1 MTTIPPVVPPLPV
14 RSRFALDLP
23 ANAGFDWLAAGWRDL
38 WTEPGPSLAYGLLVL
53 VLSAAVVV
61 GLSWSGLSSILF
73 PALAGFLVFAPA
85 LATGLYEKSRALE
98 AGEPVSFRRM
108 IFPRPASG
116 GQILF
121 TGALLCGLML
131 LWMRA
136 AIIIYALFFGVN
148 PFPAGLDPVLNMLV
162 TTRQG
167 AGMLLIGS
175 VVGALFAAFSLAIS
189 AFSIPMMYDR
199 QVDALTAM
207 GNSWAL
213 VWNNRRAM
221 IVWGAIVLALFL
233 LSLAISAFSIPMMYD
248 REIDALTA
256 MGHSWALVLNNLKA
270 MIVWGA
276 IVLVLFVLSLATA
289 LVGLVVVFPLL
300 GHATWHAYKATRP
313 SSP

>member
-23 ANAGFDWLAAGWRDL
+23 ANAGLDWLAAGWRDL

-148 PFPAGLDPVLNMLV
+148 PLPEGLDHALDILLTTQKGAAMLV
-162 TTRQG
+162 V
-167 AGMLLIGS
+167 GS

-199 QVDALTAM
+199 
-207 GNSWAL
+207 
-213 VWNNRRAM
+213 
-221 IVWGAIVLALFL
+221 
-233 LSLAISAFSIPMMYD
+233 
-248 REIDALTA
+248 EIDALTA
-256 MGHSWALVLNNLKA
+256 MGRSWALVLNNLKA

>member
-23 ANAGFDWLAAGWRDL
+23 TRSGFDWLAAGWRDL
-38 WTEPGPSLAYGLLVL
+38 KTEPGPSLAYGVF
-53 VLSAAVVV
+53 VFILSAALV
-61 GLSWSGLSSILF
+61 GGLWWSGWSSILF

-98 AGEPVSFRRM
+98 NGEPVVLGRM
-108 IFPRPASG
+108 LFPRPASG

-136 AIIIYALFFGVN
+136 AIIIYALFFGWN
-148 PFPAGLDPVLNMLV
+148 PMPTGLDHVLDILLTTPQGTAMLFV
-162 TTRQG
+162 
-167 AGMLLIGS
+167 GS
-175 VVGALFAAFSLAIS
+175 AVGALFAAFSLAIS
-189 AFSIPMMYDR
+189 AFSIPLMYDR

-207 GNSWAL
+207 GQSWAL
-213 VWNNRRAM
+213 VWHNWRAM
-221 IVWGAIVLALFL
+221 IVWGTIVLA
-233 LSLAISAFSIPMMYD
+233 
-248 REIDALTA
+248 
-256 MGHSWALVLNNLKA
+256 
-270 MIVWGA
+270 
-276 IVLVLFVLSLATA
+276 LFVLSLATA

-313 SSP
+313 PAS

>member
-14 RSRFALDLP
+14 KSRFALDLP
-23 ANAGFDWLAAGWRDL
+23 ANAGFDWLAAGWHDL
-38 WTEPGPSLAYGLLVL
+38 TTQPGPSLTYGMIVSL
-53 VLSAAVVV
+53 LSAAIVA
-61 GLSWSGLSSILF
+61 GLWWLGLSSILF
-73 PALAGFLVFAPA
+73 PAFAGFLVFAPA

-108 IFPRPASG
+108 LFPRPASG

-136 AIIIYALFFGVN
+136 AIIVYALFFGVN
-148 PFPAGLDPVLNMLV
+148 PFPEGVDHVLELLV
-162 TTRQG
+162 TTEKG
-167 AGMLLIGS
+167 AAMLLVGG

-189 AFSIPMMYDR
+189 AFSIPLMYDR

-207 GNSWAL
+207 GMSWAL
-213 VWNNRRAM
+213 VVNNLKAM

-233 LSLAISAFSIPMMYD
+233 F
-248 REIDALTA
+248 
-256 MGHSWALVLNNLKA
+256 
-270 MIVWGA
+270 
-276 IVLVLFVLSLATA
+276 SLATA
-289 LVGLVVVFPLL
+289 LLGLIVVFPLL

-313 SSP
+313 ATP

>member
-14 RSRFALDLP
+14 KSRFALDLP

-38 WTEPGPSLAYGLLVL
+38 WTEPGPSLAYGVFVL
-53 VLSAAVVV
+53 ALSAVIVA
-61 GLSWSGLSSILF
+61 GLWWLGWGFILF
-73 PALAGFLVFAPA
+73 PALAGYLVFAPA

-98 AGEPVSFRRM
+98 NGEPVSPRRM
-108 IFPRPASG
+108 LFPRPASG

-148 PFPAGLDPVLNMLV
+148 PLPDGLDNALDVLM
-162 TTRQG
+162 TTQQG
-167 AGMLLIGS
+167 AAMLLVGS

-207 GNSWAL
+207 GMSWAL
-213 VWNNRRAM
+213 VWNNRQAM
-221 IVWGAIVLALFL
+221 IVWGALVLA
-233 LSLAISAFSIPMMYD
+233 
-248 REIDALTA
+248 
-256 MGHSWALVLNNLKA
+256 
-270 MIVWGA
+270 
-276 IVLVLFVLSLATA
+276 LFVLSLATG
-289 LVGLVVVFPLL
+289 LLGLVIVFPLL

-313 SSP
+313 AFP

>member
-23 ANAGFDWLAAGWRDL
+23 ANAGFDWLAAGWHDL
-38 WTEPGPSLAYGLLVL
+38 KTEQGPSLASGLIVL
-53 VLSAAVVV
+53 VLSAAIVA
-61 GLSWSGLSSILF
+61 GLWRLGWDFVLF
-73 PALAGFLVFAPA
+73 PAFAGFLVFAPA

-98 AGEPVSFRRM
+98 AGEPVTFRRM
-108 IFPRPASG
+108 LFPRPASG

-148 PFPAGLDPVLNMLV
+148 PFPEGTGHVVDMLLTTQKGAAMLV
-162 TTRQG
+162 VG
-167 AGMLLIGS
+167 G

-207 GNSWAL
+207 GQSWAL

-233 LSLAISAFSIPMMYD
+233 LSLA
-248 REIDALTA
+248 
-256 MGHSWALVLNNLKA
+256 
-270 MIVWGA
+270 
-276 IVLVLFVLSLATA
+276 TA
-289 LVGLVVVFPLL
+289 LLGLVVVFPLL

-313 SSP
+313 PSS

>member
-14 RSRFALDLP
+14 RSRFVLDLP
-23 ANAGFDWLAAGWRDL
+23 ASAGFDWLAAGWRDFR
-38 WTEPGPSLAYGLLVL
+38 TEPGPSLAYGLFVL
-53 VLSAAVVV
+53 ALSAAIVA
-61 GLSWSGLSSILF
+61 GLWWLDWGFILF

-85 LATGLYEKSRALE
+85 LATGLYEKSRALDT
-98 AGEPVSFRRM
+98 GEPVTLRRM
-108 IFPRPASG
+108 LFPRPASG

-136 AIIIYALFFGVN
+136 AVIIYALFFGVN
-148 PFPAGLDPVLNMLV
+148 PFPEGLDHVLD
-162 TTRQG
+162 
-167 AGMLLIGS
+167 MLLTTQKGAAMLLVGG

-199 QVDALTAM
+199 EVDALTAI

-221 IVWGAIVLALFL
+221 IVWGAIVLALF
-233 LSLAISAFSIPMMYD
+233 
-248 REIDALTA
+248 T
-256 MGHSWALVLNNLKA
+256 
-270 MIVWGA
+270 
-276 IVLVLFVLSLATA
+276 LSLATG
-289 LVGLVVVFPLL
+289 LLGLVIVFPLL

-313 SSP
+313 SAP

>member
-14 RSRFALDLP
+14 KSRFALDLP

-38 WTEPGPSLAYGLLVL
+38 TTQPGPSLAYGVIVL
-53 VLSAAVVV
+53 ALSAAIV
-61 GLSWSGLSSILF
+61 GGLWQVGWDFILF

-85 LATGLYEKSRALE
+85 LATGLYEKSREIE
-98 AGEPVSFRRM
+98 AGEPVTLRRM
-108 IFPRPASG
+108 LFPRPAAG
-116 GQILF
+116 GQVLF

-148 PFPAGLDPVLNMLV
+148 PFPAGLDPVLQILL
-162 TTRQG
+162 TTQKG
-167 AGMLLIGS
+167 TAMLLVGG

-189 AFSIPMMYDR
+189 AFSIPLMYDR

-207 GNSWAL
+207 GQSWAL

-221 IVWGAIVLALFL
+221 IVWGAIVLVLFL
-233 LSLAISAFSIPMMYD
+233 LSLA
-248 REIDALTA
+248 
-256 MGHSWALVLNNLKA
+256 
-270 MIVWGA
+270 
-276 IVLVLFVLSLATA
+276 TA
-289 LVGLVVVFPLL
+289 LLGLVIVFPLL

-313 SSP
+313 PVS

>member
-14 RSRFALDLP
+14 KSRFALGLP
-23 ANAGFDWLAAGWRDL
+23 ANAAFGWLAAGWRDFR
-38 WTEPGPSLAYGLLVL
+38 TEPGPSLAYGVFVL
-53 VLSAAVVV
+53 VLSAAIVAA
-61 GLSWSGLSSILF
+61 LWRLNLDFILF

-98 AGEPVSFRRM
+98 AGEPVTLRRM
-108 IFPRPASG
+108 LFPRPASG

-148 PFPAGLDPVLNMLV
+148 PFPEGLDQVL
-162 TTRQG
+162 
-167 AGMLLIGS
+167 AMLLTTQKGAAMLLVGG

-207 GNSWAL
+207 GSSWAL

-221 IVWGAIVLALFL
+221 IVWGAIVLALF
-233 LSLAISAFSIPMMYD
+233 
-248 REIDALTA
+248 
-256 MGHSWALVLNNLKA
+256 
-270 MIVWGA
+270 
-276 IVLVLFVLSLATA
+276 VLSLATA
-289 LVGLVVVFPLL
+289 FLGLVIVFPLL

-313 SSP
+313 SAP

>member
-14 RSRFALDLP
+14 KSRFALDLP

-38 WTEPGPSLAYGLLVL
+38 WADPIPSLAYGVFVL
-53 VLSAAVVV
+53 VLSAAIVA
-61 GLSWSGLSSILF
+61 GLWWLGWGFVLF

-98 AGEPVSFRRM
+98 AGEPVTFRRM
-108 IFPRPASG
+108 LFPRPASG

-121 TGALLCGLML
+121 TGALLSGLML

-148 PFPAGLDPVLNMLV
+148 PFPEGLDHVLDMLL
-162 TTRQG
+162 TTQQG
-167 AGMLLIGS
+167 AAMLLVGG

-207 GNSWAL
+207 GQSWAL
-213 VWNNRRAM
+213 VWNNWR
-221 IVWGAIVLALFL
+221 
-233 LSLAISAFSIPMMYD
+233 
-248 REIDALTA
+248 
-256 MGHSWALVLNNLKA
+256 A

-276 IVLVLFVLSLATA
+276 IVLVLFLASLATA
-289 LVGLVVVFPLL
+289 LVGLMIVFPLL

-313 SSP
+313 SAP